1 MVPEGEGEEGE
12 KPQTRIKTDRALRGH
27 TAFVTSKNNYTYGGF
42 TFNASGPRK
51 IGVSPPSPPPFLQTR
66 KLSMGGGRGLI

>member
-51 IGVSPPSPPPFLQTR
+51 IGVSPPPRRRFCKRGNLAW
-66 KLSMGGGRGLI
+66 GGRGLI